1 MTGFKLAV
9 PVWGT
14 DLKHQW
20 NQFLGFHAEIDL
32 ERETIVHFA
41 IAARSFYR
49 LYVNGGMKAH
59 GPAQAAHGYAR
70 VDEFDLEL
78 CRHVH
83 IAIEVAAYDKP
94 DKVSN
99 DITLEPGMLTAELTA
114 DGEVLAATGGQVKNR
129 FKYRELTERAEMTEL
144 ISHSREITEQY
155 DLSAVSFDWRIS
167 GEGLSEPEILAEH
180 VPVYLERRAPYAAY
194 TFHPVTMLLNVSDSV
209 PTEQV
214 MPGGG
219 PVLFVQ
225 AKWYQLLEE
234 RVVDRVNAEEE
245 AAFTGKFC
253 DLGEEK
259 HKPGEAAGRAGW
271 KVVPGKQKAA
281 LTWALEKSF
290 AGFIRIKICVEKE
303 TQLELL
309 HSDVLDEKGR
319 PEANPCLV
327 RYRIKPGI
335 YELMTFEP
343 YLAHYIK
350 LIIESKG
357 AVEIQEAGIVEYCFS
372 DRKKAG
378 FACSDQGLNLIYE
391 GARQTLCNNTL
402 DIFMDCPERERG
414 GWLCDSLWTAR
425 AAWMMLGD
433 LNVEKDFLENFLLT
447 DAKEYQ
453 SAFFPSVYP
462 GCAREEDRIGI
473 TSWSFWLALELCE
486 YYERSGD
493 LEFIWKYEPRM
504 TAFVNGVMGYIGES
518 GLIENLP
525 NLFVDWSESNNDCNL
540 YPISIPVNMLAA
552 YALESLGTLYQR
564 KEWSETAAALR
575 EKCESPGYSFFAESN
590 PGMVADARSYDS
602 ENHQFREGQS
612 ATEAGVFLE
621 LWSGWYRGGHET
633 LVRNFIERMGTCP
646 AKSSDIRIAK
656 ANMFIG
662 LAVRMDTLSRLG
674 KAEILM
680 REMKNIYLP
689 QMQNGPGTLFEGVT
703 RDGLCGSLCHGFNGH
718 AGVLLMRDLLGIGEP
733 RRKDKTVRIAPHAA
747 EGVAWAAGYVDCMD
761 GEIRMKWTADHEK
774 KKMKIHVSAPEGWR
788 MEYELDETAGWSYTI
803 NDVILSAR

>member
-1 MTGFKLAV
+1 MTIFKMAV

-14 DLKHQW
+14 HLKHQW
-20 NQFLGFHAEIDL
+20 NQFLGFHTEITL
-32 ERETIVHFA
+32 ESVKTVHFA

-49 LYVNGGMKAH
+49 LYINGEMRAH
-59 GPAQAAHGYAR
+59 GPAQTAHGYAR
-70 VDEFDLEL
+70 VDEFELEL
-78 CRHVH
+78 CGQLH
-83 IAIEVAAYDKP
+83 IAIEAAAYDKP

-99 DITLEPGMLTAELTA
+99 DITLEPGMLAAELTA
-114 DGEVLAATGGQVKNR
+114 DGEILAATGGHGKNC
-129 FKYRELTERAEMTEL
+129 FLYRELTERAELTEL

-155 DLSAVSFDWRIS
+155 DLSEASFDWRIS
-167 GEGLSEPEILAEH
+167 GEGLSEPEILTEH
-180 VPVYLERRAPYAAY
+180 VPIYLERRAPYAAY
-194 TFHPVTMLLNVSDSV
+194 TFHPVSMLVNAADSV
-209 PTEQV
+209 PAEQV
-214 MPGGG
+214 TPGGG

-225 AKWYQLLEE
+225 AQWYRMLEE

-245 AAFTGKFC
+245 SAFTGELC
-253 DLGEEK
+253 DLGRKTHNAEE
-259 HKPGEAAGRAGW
+259 AGGRTGW
-271 KVVPGKQKAA
+271 KVTPGKHKAA

-290 AGFIRIKICVEKE
+290 AGFLRIRIYAEKE

-309 HSDVLDEKGR
+309 HSDILDETGK

-327 RYRIKPGI
+327 RYHIKPGT
-335 YELMTFEP
+335 YELITFEP

-357 AVEIQEAGIVEYCFS
+357 AVEIREAGMVEYCFP

-378 FACSDQGLNLIYE
+378 FACSDPGLNLIYE
-391 GARQTLCNNTL
+391 GAGQTLCNNTM

-414 GWLCDSLWTAR
+414 GWLCDSFWTAR

-447 DAKEYQ
+447 DAEEYQ

-462 GCAREEDRIGI
+462 GNAREDDRVGI
-473 TSWSFWLALELCE
+473 TSWSFWLALELFE

-493 LEFIWKYEPRM
+493 LEFIRKYEPRM
-504 TAFVNGVMGYIGES
+504 TAFVNGVMEYIGES

-564 KEWSETAAALR
+564 KEWAETAAVLR
-575 EKCESPGYSFFAESN
+575 EKCESPGFSFFAESN
-590 PGMVADARSYDS
+590 PGMVTDARSYDS
-602 ENHQFREGQS
+602 EKHQFRERQS
-612 ATEAGVFLE
+612 ATEAGIFLE
-621 LWSGWYRGGHET
+621 LWSGWYRRGHER
-633 LVRNFIERMGTCP
+633 LVRDFIERMGTCP
-646 AKSSDIRIAK
+646 AKTPNIQIAK
-656 ANMFIG
+656 ANLFIG
-662 LAVRMDTLSRLG
+662 LAIRMDTLSRLG
-674 KAEILM
+674 KADLLM
-680 REMKNIYLP
+680 KEMKDIYLP

-733 RRKDKTVRIAPHAA
+733 RRKDKTVRISPHAA
-747 EGVAWAAGYVDCMD
+747 EGVTWAAGYVDCMD

-774 KKMKIHVSAPEGWR
+774 KEMKIYVSAPEGWR
-788 MEYELDETAGWSYTI
+788 LEYGLDETEGWSYMI
-803 NDVILSAR
+803 SD